1 MRPLR
6 ASIAAIALALAL
18 ALPGG
23 AAAQGYPQ
31 CFGETEADNVQP
43 QAGKALRFGITPG
56 IQTGQLGTGEAVPR
70 TPEDPDRHLAEL
82 AKLRPPG
89 GPFVLRLHRFFW
101 SDGEP
106 AVQRFLALTDRYTRA
121 GYLVELQL
129 RYHPDAQQEG
139 DIAAWAAHVRDVVR
153 RFGSNKRVVAI
164 QVTNEVNLTFS
175 PDSSDGSYAG
185 ARDALIQGV
194 IAAKD
199 EARKR
204 GYSQLEIGFNWA
216 YRTAPQDDASFW
228 NYIRDHGGAAFTGAL
243 DWVGLDAYP
252 GTFFPPAETPGDERD
267 GMVNAMSAMRC
278 FTQGAGIPDSK
289 PIHVEETGFP
299 TDQAARSE
307 ARQAQVAD
315 TIVRAV
321 HDFRGNYNVS
331 DLRWFNLRDGNSQ
344 SGNYQTQYGLLRD
357 DYTEK
362 PAFGVFA
369 RLVGELSIRDALGPE
384 QARPDVHLRTR
395 CAGTRIRAS
404 LVGRDTRLARRV
416 EFRDGRLRARDAR
429 RPFVRILGRGRR
441 QRIAAVVRMRDG
453 ERLMLR
459 LRSPRCG
466 AASRPSLAG

>member
-6 ASIAAIALALAL
+6 ALIAAAALAL
-18 ALPGG
+18 ALPAG

-31 CFGETEADNVQP
+31 CFGETAADAVQP
-43 QAGKALRFGITPG
+43 HGGQALRFGITPG
-56 IQTGQLGTGEAVPR
+56 IQTGQLGTGAATPR

-106 AVQRFLALTDRYTRA
+106 AVQSFLALADRYTRA

-129 RYHPDAQQEG
+129 RYHPSAGQEG
-139 DIAAWAAHVRDVVR
+139 DIAAWTAHVRDVVR
-153 RFGSNKRVVAI
+153 RFGSNRRVVAI

-175 PDSSDGSYAG
+175 PDSSDGSFAG

-204 GYSQLEIGFNWA
+204 GYNQLAIGFNWA

-228 NYIRDHGGAAFTGAL
+228 NYLRDHGGAAFTAAL

-252 GTFFPPAETPGDERD
+252 GTFFPPAEAPGGERD
-267 GMVNAMSAMRC
+267 GMVNAMSALRC
-278 FTQGAGIPDSK
+278 FTEGAGIPDSK

-299 TDQAARSE
+299 TDQAARTE

-321 HDFRGNYNVS
+321 NDFRGNYNVS

-362 PAFGVFA
+362 PAFGVYGS
-369 RLVGELSIRDALGPE
+369 LVRELSIRDAQATPRA
-384 QARPDVHLRTR
+384 ARPDVHLRAR
-395 CAGTRIRAS
+395 CSGTRVRAS
-404 LVGRDTRLARRV
+404 VGGRDTGLVRRV
-416 EFRDGRLRARDAR
+416 EFRDGRRRARDTR
-429 RPFVRILGRGRR
+429 RPFVRLLGRGRR
-441 QRIAAVVRMRDG
+441 QRVAAIVRMRDG
-453 ERLMLR
+453 KRLVLR
-459 LRSPRCG
+459 LRVPRCRG
-466 AASRPSLAG
+466 ATGPSFAG

>member
-1 MRPLR
+1 MRPSL
-6 ASIAAIALALAL
+6 ACIAALVTVLLAAP
-18 ALPGG
+18 AS
-23 AAAQGYPQ
+23 ANAQGYPQ

-43 QAGKALRFGITPG
+43 QGGTALRFGITPG
-56 IQTGQLGTGEAVPR
+56 IQTGQLGTGPATPR
-70 TPEDPDRHLAEL
+70 TPEDPVRHLAAL

-106 AVQRFLALTDRYTRA
+106 AVQRFLDLANRYTRA

-129 RYHPDAQQEG
+129 RYHPSAEQEG
-139 DIAAWAAHVRDVVR
+139 DIGAWTAHVRDVVR
-153 RFGSNKRVVAI
+153 RFGSNPRVVAI

-204 GYSQLEIGFNWA
+204 GYNQLEIGFNWA

-228 NYIRDHGGAAFTGAL
+228 NYIRDHGGPAFVGAL

-252 GTFFPPAETPGDERD
+252 GTFFPPVEAPGEERD

-289 PIHVEETGFP
+289 PIHLEETGFP
-299 TDQAARSE
+299 TGPGARTE

-315 TIVRAV
+315 TIVHAV
-321 HDFRGNYNVS
+321 HDYRGNYNVS
-331 DLRWFNLRDGNSQ
+331 DFRWFNLRDGDSQ

-357 DYTEK
+357 DYSEK
-362 PAFGVFA
+362 PAFGVYA
-369 RLVGELSIRDALGPE
+369 GLVRELSIRDAQVGPPAVRLR
-384 QARPDVHLRTR
+384 ARCSGL
-395 CAGTRIRAS
+395 RIRAS
-404 LVGRDTRLARRV
+404 LVGSDTRRVRRV
-416 EFRDGRLRARDAR
+416 EFRDGRRRARDAR

-453 ERLMLR
+453 RRLVLR
-459 LRSPRCG
+459 LRVARCRRATG
-466 AASRPSLAG
+466 PSFAG